1 MIFDATETFDI
12 DRAKERLDWIISKGK
27 RFEIIVK
34 NPRRSISQNAYLHLC
49 LTWFAN
55 EYGETPEYIKQVMFK
70 QIVNSDIFK
79 TEHINQKTG
88 EIRDAWKSTSE
99 LDTAQST
106 QAIDR
111 FRNYAA
117 KEAGIYLP
125 EPSDLN
131 AINAMERELSR
142 V

>member
-1 MIFDATETFDI
+1 MIFDSKETFDI
-12 DRAKERLDWIISKGK
+12 DSARQRLDWIIKKGK

-34 NPRRSISQNAYLHLC
+34 NPRRSISQNSYLHLC

-55 EYGETPEYIKQVMFK
+55 EYGETVEYIKQDFFK
-70 QIVNSDIFK
+70 KQVNSDIFK
-79 TEHINQKTG
+79 TEFVNQKTG

-99 LDTAQST
+99 LDTAQLT
-106 QAIDR
+106 RAIER
-111 FRNYAA
+111 FRNFAS

-125 EPSDLN
+125 EPGDLN

-142 V
+142 I